1 MAGGGVHGKVVGIAH
16 VIMNEAGLIMTLF
29 QNFILMLT
37 QVGED
42 TTEIVIGMDID
53 GIMNGLRTNDSIR
66 TGRAGMIID
75 IGKGEELGAFRTIK
89 IDQNHNRDS
98 N

>member
-16 VIMNEAGLIMTLF
+16 VIMTEAGLIMTMF
-29 QNFILMLT
+29 QDSILMLT

-42 TTEIVIGMDID
+42 TIETMTGMDID
-53 GIMNGLRTNDSIR
+53 GTMNGFLTNDFIR
-66 TGRAGMIID
+66 TGTAGTIIV
-75 IGKGEELGAFRTIK
+75 IGRGEELGVLRTIE
-89 IDQNHNRDS
+89 IDQGHNRGS